1 MHPGTLRW
9 LRATRLWSLTRT
21 TTPESTVFKLA
32 FVTLLILGITVTTFV
47 ADAYNLRVIAAAFLI
62 PAVVT
67 IHFWGLKKAIPVL
80 IAVPVLNEL
89 ISFSRSWVDGR

>member
-89 ISFSRSWVDGR
+89 ISFSRSWADGR